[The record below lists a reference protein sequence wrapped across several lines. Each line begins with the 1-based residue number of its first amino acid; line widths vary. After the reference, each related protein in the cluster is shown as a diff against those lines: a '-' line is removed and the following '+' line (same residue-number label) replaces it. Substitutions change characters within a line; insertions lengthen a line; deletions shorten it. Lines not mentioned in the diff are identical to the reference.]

1 MAFATARI
9 KAADYDDEFD
19 KIYSNIS
26 PDVPKEEMKKAF
38 YNIIAES
45 A

>member
-9 KAADYDDEFD
+9 KTADYDDEFD